1 MTVQITLFTFLVRY
15 VAAIVVSIII
25 VFILVL
31 VYHIFSNLWLLF
43 NLTEKGLIL
52 TLASILTY
60 LSYHNVFKRLLR
72 KI

>member
-1 MTVQITLFTFLVRY
+1 MTVQITLITFLMRY